1 MLQIYDDQHRRIAG
15 IDDPD
20 DLKIEKTLSS
30 GDKQISFSYP
40 KTGSEIE
47 NLRAEYYIRT
57 KDDEYVLKEIS
68 TGENKNSYVA
78 QLNIEELESQEF
90 LYGFESVTQTA
101 RACLEFAFDGTG
113 WTVGNCT
120 VTKRRTVSID
130 ETCNAWDVLQE
141 VMDTYR
147 CECKIDS
154 IQKKIDL
161 YEAIGM
167 DRGAYFIEGLNL
179 RKLTLKSDTYDFYT
193 RIYPV
198 GKDGITPEIM
208 LGVPY
213 IDNHQYSDKVI
224 PRYWKDERYT
234 ITENLIEDATAKL
247 DTASKPYTAYTADVA
262 DLASQKK
269 EYSILEYDIGD
280 TVHLISKT
288 EATKEKQRIVKM
300 TEYPQH
306 PDKNNSIPHRCAEC

>member
-113 WTVGNCT
+113 WTVGICT

-154 IQKKIDL
+154 IQKRIDL

-167 DRGAYFIEGLNL
+167 DRVAYFIEGLNL
-179 RKLTLKSDTYDFYT
+179 RKLAL
-193 RIYPV
+193 
-198 GKDGITPEIM
+198 
-208 LGVPY
+208 
-213 IDNHQYSDKVI
+213 
-224 PRYWKDERYT
+224 
-234 ITENLIEDATAKL
+234 
-247 DTASKPYTAYTADVA
+247 
-262 DLASQKK
+262 
-269 EYSILEYDIGD
+269 
-280 TVHLISKT
+280 
-288 EATKEKQRIVKM
+288 
-300 TEYPQH
+300 
-306 PDKNNSIPHRCAEC
+306 

>member
-1 MLQIYDDQHRRIAG
+1 M
-15 IDDPD
+15 
-20 DLKIEKTLSS
+20 
-30 GDKQISFSYP
+30 
-40 KTGSEIE
+40 
-47 NLRAEYYIRT
+47 
-57 KDDEYVLKEIS
+57 
-68 TGENKNSYVA
+68 
-78 QLNIEELESQEF
+78 
-90 LYGFESVTQTA
+90 
-101 RACLEFAFDGTG
+101 EFAFDGTG
-113 WTVGNCT
+113 WTVGICT

-147 CECKIDS
+147 CECKIDN
-154 IQKKIDL
+154 IQKRIDL

-247 DTASKPYTAYTADVA
+247 DTASLQMPRF
-262 DLASQKK
+262 SF
-269 EYSILEYDIGD
+269 EYK
-280 TVHLISKT
+280 ISGGT
-288 EATKEKQRIVKM
+288 SV
-300 TEYPQH
+300 
-306 PDKNNSIPHRCAEC
+306 

>member
-1 MLQIYDDQHRRIAG
+1 M
-15 IDDPD
+15 
-20 DLKIEKTLSS
+20 
-30 GDKQISFSYP
+30 
-40 KTGSEIE
+40 
-47 NLRAEYYIRT
+47 
-57 KDDEYVLKEIS
+57 
-68 TGENKNSYVA
+68 
-78 QLNIEELESQEF
+78 ESQEF

-198 GKDGITPEIM
+198 GKMGSHRKLCWGFRI
-208 LGVPY
+208 L
-213 IDNHQYSDKVI
+213 
-224 PRYWKDERYT
+224 T
-234 ITENLIEDATAKL
+234 II
-247 DTASKPYTAYTADVA
+247 
-262 DLASQKK
+262 
-269 EYSILEYDIGD
+269 SIQI
-280 TVHLISKT
+280 K
-288 EATKEKQRIVKM
+288 
-300 TEYPQH
+300 
-306 PDKNNSIPHRCAEC
+306 

>member
-90 LYGFESVTQTA
+90 LYGFESVTQQA

-113 WTVGNCT
+113 WTVGICT

-154 IQKKIDL
+154 LQ
-161 YEAIGM
+161 
-167 DRGAYFIEGLNL
+167 
-179 RKLTLKSDTYDFYT
+179 KSDKCNKVRGT
-193 RIYPV
+193 
-198 GKDGITPEIM
+198 DGIFHRRTKPAEVDTEIR
-208 LGVPY
+208 Y
-213 IDNHQYSDKVI
+213 I
-224 PRYWKDERYT
+224 
-234 ITENLIEDATAKL
+234 
-247 DTASKPYTAYTADVA
+247 
-262 DLASQKK
+262 
-269 EYSILEYDIGD
+269 
-280 TVHLISKT
+280 
-288 EATKEKQRIVKM
+288 
-300 TEYPQH
+300 
-306 PDKNNSIPHRCAEC
+306 